1 MPVSTDLSKLSDVVK
16 MKLLKKMCMMNRLKK
31 LMLFRLLI
39 LVNYLRK
46 ADYSTRIAEIKKKI
60 PEHRKHITTPK
71 FNKLTQKILQ
81 KG

>member
-16 MKLLKKMCMMNRLKK
+16 IKLLKKMCMMNWLKK

-46 ADYSTRIAEIKKKI
+46 ADYSTRIAEIKNKI

-71 FNKLTQKILQ
+71 FNKLILKILQ